1 MITTTSP
8 VGAER
13 LSGIHL
19 RYQLC
24 VCLLDAPAP
33 LTISEL
39 VEQIEARGFAVFGRA
54 SKTVSDAL
62 RWEVRRGR
70 VTKVGR
76 GRYARGVMPRS
87 TEWWIRKHADARR
100 RAVVATTLAHS

>member
-1 MITTTSP
+1 M
-8 VGAER
+8 
-13 LSGIHL
+13 
-19 RYQLC
+19 
-24 VCLLDAPAP
+24 LDTRTP

-39 VEQIEARGFAVFGRA
+39 VARIEAGGFTVSGRA

-87 TEWWIRKHADARR
+87 TEWWIRTHAAARR
-100 RAVVATTLAHS
+100 RAVVAATLARPAAGPDAAGQPF